1 MKIYTKTGDAGTT
14 SLVGGTRVSKADLR
28 LEAYGT
34 ADELQ
39 ANISYL
45 HDLIVRDDRC
55 AGKLSVEC
63 GELQAVVVDMMSVEA
78 YLASDGKGRKML
90 PAFGAERTE
99 MLEKAIDRMPSVLPE
114 VRYFTLTTGDPLF
127 SYSHICRTVARRT
140 ERCAV
145 RVAEKEAVSEEVMRY
160 INRLSDYLY
169 VLGRYICHSIGVEET
184 VWVP

>member
-14 SLVGGTRVSKADLR
+14 SLVGGARVSKADLR

-39 ANISYL
+39 AHISYL
-45 HDLIVRDDRC
+45 HDLIARDDRC
-55 AGKLSVEC
+55 LGKLSD
-63 GELQAVVVDMMSVEA
+63 ELEELRAIVTDMMSVEA
-78 YLASDGKGRKML
+78 YLASDGKGRKTL
-90 PAFGAERTE
+90 PPFGSDRTA
-99 MLEKAIDRMPSVLPE
+99 MLEKAIDRMSSQLPE
-114 VRYFTLTTGDPLF
+114 VRYFTLTIGDTLF
-127 SYSHICRTVARRT
+127 SYTHICRTVARRT

-145 RVAEKEAVSEEVMRY
+145 RVAEKEGVPEEVMRY

-169 VLGRYICHSIGVEET
+169 VLGRYVCLRIGIEEA

>member
-39 ANISYL
+39 AHISYL
-45 HDLIVRDDRC
+45 HDLIARDRC
-55 AGKLSVEC
+55 AETLAAEC
-63 GELQAVVVDMMSVEA
+63 KELQTIVVDLMSVEA

-90 PAFGAERTE
+90 PPFGSDRTA
-99 MLEKAIDRMPSVLPE
+99 MLEDAIDRMSSLLPE
-114 VRYFTLTTGDPLF
+114 VRYFTLTTGHPLF

-145 RVAEKEAVSEEVMRY
+145 RVAEREEVDEEVMRY

-169 VLGRYICHSIGVEET
+169 VLGRYICLSVGAEET